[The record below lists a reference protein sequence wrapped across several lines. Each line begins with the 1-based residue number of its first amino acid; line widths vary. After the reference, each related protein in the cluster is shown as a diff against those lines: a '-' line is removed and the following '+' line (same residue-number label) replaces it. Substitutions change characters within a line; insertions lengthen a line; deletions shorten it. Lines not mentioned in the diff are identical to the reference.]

1 MKDMLWWLLTV
12 VYAPDFEKWMRWCPV
27 VCSHPL
33 SYYSATD
40 VHYPPLGSL
49 LPALVWYVGTNM
61 LGLSP
66 HTWEFRVLWKMPTW
80 LGAIVC
86 IYLIRWAGVGKVGML
101 IAAASMAYPCVF
113 WQLDTISMVPALA
126 TAVCEGKLAGLC
138 AATALWMK
146 PTAGI
151 VALPFLR
158 RQSIPTFLLASV
170 LICGPYLVANGWDF
184 IYDVVI
190 FQAKRPPQNCSIWTL
205 VTWRPGLEDAVGM
218 LSVVAPLATRGNP
231 ELAAGCIGLALLAFS
246 KVVNPNYWAVGCPMV
261 CLISWKQ
268 GAMVLST
275 AAYFL
280 TASAVSIATMKEYY
294 NAEDGRRYDIRE
306 LFIPP
311 PPTTDLSMGNAAAR
325 YLLETSILYHFLV
338 TSCLYIW
345 NLRKL
350 AVSSY
355 ASFPTEH
362 HGPVEPARGTR
373 ESRG

>member
-1 MKDMLWWLLTV
+1 MKDLLWWLLTV

-33 SYYSATD
+33 SYYSTTD

-49 LPALVWYVGTNM
+49 LPALVWYIGTHA

-66 HTWEFRVLWKMPTW
+66 HTWEFRVLWKVPAW
-80 LGAIVC
+80 LGAVMC
-86 IYLIRWAGVGKVGML
+86 IYLIRRAGVGNVGTL
-101 IAAASMAYPCVF
+101 VVAASMAYPCVF

-126 TAVCEGKLAGLC
+126 TVVCEGKLAGLC

-158 RQSIPTFLLASV
+158 RESIPTFLLASV
-170 LICGPYLVANGWDF
+170 LICGPYLIANGWDF
-184 IYDVVI
+184 VHDVVI
-190 FQAKRPPQNCSIWTL
+190 FQVNRSPQNCSIWTL
-205 VTWRPGLEDAVGM
+205 LPGCPEIEAAVGTIP
-218 LSVVAPLATRGNP
+218 VVVPLALRGNP

-246 KVVNPNYWAVGCPMV
+246 KVVNPNYWAVGCPTV

-275 AAYFL
+275 AACFL
-280 TASAVSIATMKEYY
+280 TASAVSIVATKEYY
-294 NAEDGRRYDIRE
+294 NAEDGRRYSIRE

-311 PPTTDLSMGNAAAR
+311 PPTTDLPIGNATAS

-338 TSCLYIW
+338 TSYLYIR

-350 AVSSY
+350 AVSS
-355 ASFPTEH
+355 
-362 HGPVEPARGTR
+362 
-373 ESRG
+373 